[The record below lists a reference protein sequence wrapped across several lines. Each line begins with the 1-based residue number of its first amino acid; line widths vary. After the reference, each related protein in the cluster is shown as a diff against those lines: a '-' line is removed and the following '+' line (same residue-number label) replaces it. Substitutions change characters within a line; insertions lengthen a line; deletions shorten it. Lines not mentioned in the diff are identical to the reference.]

1 MSTSRQL
8 ARRYLRR
15 AVALVLQQLTGVTV
29 DSPGDWD
36 TPATALPNI
45 KLRALGDIKDSTSRS
60 MPAFTTVAPLQ
71 LLARV
76 RAQTAAEAQDAI
88 EALGLLI
95 EDSVLIA
102 PSVIPALQQIAK
114 VTTKQRISADGE
126 EHYGELE
133 MQIDCETFEQFD
145 PAELAPQLL
154 IDLQQLVINL
164 DTIKP
169 FDPGSNVVAVGASV
183 VSGVGGPLSE
193 AGPTVA
199 TEYPDP
205 PFPDAVVP
213 APRSSGPDGRNEARL
228 VIDLN
233 ATP

>member
-1 MSTSRQL
+1 MSAPRQL

-15 AVALVLQQLTGVTV
+15 AMAAVLQQLTGVTV

-45 KLRALGDIKDSTSRS
+45 KLRALGDVKDSTGRA
-60 MPAFTTVAPLQ
+60 MPAFTTIAPLQ

-95 EDSVLIA
+95 EDAALIA
-102 PSVIPALQQIAK
+102 VEVIPALQQIAK

-145 PAELAPQLL
+145 PAEIAPELL
-154 IDLQQLVINL
+154 IELQQLVITL
-164 DTIKP
+164 DTIGP
-169 FDPGSNVVAVGASV
+169 FDPGASIAPVPADVTDDVALGLTHQQSV
-183 VSGVGGPLSE
+183 E
-193 AGPTVA
+193 AGD
-199 TEYPDP
+199 YPGAP
-205 PFPDAVVP
+205 YPDAVQP
-213 APRSSGPDGRNEARL
+213 APRTSGPDGRIEGELR
-228 VIDLN
+228 IDLTN
-233 ATP
+233 